1 MWKSIFKKYRFAII
15 ALIVFLVLVAF
26 VDKNNAV
33 DNWRLRQKIN
43 DLETQKEFYLQRIE
57 EDSLILENLQDP
69 GFLERYAREQF
80 YMKRPEEKIYI
91 VR

>member
-15 ALIVFLVLVAF
+15 ALIVFLVLVTF

-33 DNWRLRQKIN
+33 DNWRLRQKIH
-43 DLETQKEFYLQRIE
+43 DLEAQKEFYLQRIE
-57 EDSLILENLQDP
+57 EDSLVLESLQDKE
-69 GFLERYAREQF
+69 FLERYAREQF